1 MYCNYLS
8 FCFVRE
14 LLSQQQHY
22 DWGLRALK
30 TVLRGCGNLL
40 QSHKQTNGQ
49 GKTWKKILQF
59 CKSSPLSSSALWVL
73 FWPWDLR
80 QIVPFWTTTL
90 KELGALLSC
99 ILLMSEF
106 QTISPLWNCIKAFHI
121 STQKIVRQ
129 EFHATGIRICNAPFF
144 CAIETEKN
152 CLSRLQCFFF
162 LLLVKCVLALFIQ
175 LWLNNYFDS
184 FS

>member
-1 MYCNYLS
+1 MFYNYIS

-59 CKSSPLSSSALWVL
+59 CKSSPLSSALWML
-73 FWPWDLR
+73 FWPWELR

-90 KELGALLSC
+90 KGGGGGGPPPLSC

-106 QTISPLWNCIKAFHI
+106 QKMSRLWNCIKVFF
-121 STQKIVRQ
+121 SQYKIVRQ
-129 EFHATGIRICNAPFF
+129 EFHATSIQICIAPFF
-144 CAIETEKN
+144 CAIEKKKN
-152 CLSRLQCFFF
+152 CLSRLQCSFF
-162 LLLVKCVLALFIQ
+162 
-175 LWLNNYFDS
+175 YF
-184 FS
+184 